1 MKPFQFL
8 IILILALVSCKP
20 SKQDS
25 TLTDPSAS
33 YPLLQRNNAIQYA
46 KEWENVHNTYSKLIN
61 QIRIE
66 PNDKKANL
74 ELAELFMQEARVTG
88 EHGHYYPLALKLAD
102 RFADVTNTD
111 KDYRFRALADKASI
125 LMSLHQFASAKVAAL
140 EAIRINP
147 YNAMVH
153 GALVDALVELGEYKE
168 ATATADKMT
177 SIRPDIRSYSRVSYL
192 RELYGD
198 IPGAI
203 EAMDQAVQS
212 GYPGYEE
219 TAWARLKLGELY
231 EKSGKKDVAK
241 KQYQM
246 ILTERPNYPFA
257 VAALSKLA
265 LQDKSYTTADSLID
279 QAISYIPEV
288 SFYITKAEIKLNQGK
303 TEEANLLSKKILIM
317 LQEDEKAG
325 HTMDLAYAHVYKSLL
340 NDPAKALE
348 YVQKEYAVRPDN
360 IEVNQQMADLYRDMG
375 EVTKSKDYLAK
386 TSIPKI

>member
-1 MKPFQFL
+1 MKSIHFIL
-8 IILILALVSCKP
+8 IFILALVSCK
-20 SKQDS
+20 SSDQDAS
-25 TLTDPSAS
+25 LSDPTAR

-46 KEWENVHNTYSKLIN
+46 KEWENVHNTYSKLIH
-61 QIRIE
+61 QIRID
-66 PNDKKANL
+66 PNDKKAHL

-88 EHGHYYPLALKLAD
+88 EHGHYYPLALKLANQY
-102 RFADVTNTD
+102 ADESNAD

-125 LMSLHQFASAKVAAL
+125 LMSLHQFTSAKSAAI

-168 ATATADKMT
+168 ATAAADKMT

-231 EKSGKKDVAK
+231 EKYGKKDVAK

-246 ILTERPNYPFA
+246 ILAERPNYPFA
-257 VAALSKLA
+257 IAALSKLA
-265 LQDKSYTTADSLID
+265 FQDKAYAAADSLID

-288 SFYITKAEIKLNQGK
+288 SFYIAKAEIKLKQGR

-317 LQEDEKAG
+317 LQDDEKAG

-360 IEVNQQMADLYRDMG
+360 IEVNQQLADLYRDMG

>member
-102 RFADVTNTD
+102 RFSDVTNTD

-246 ILTERPNYPFA
+246 ILTERQNYPFA

-265 LQDKSYTTADSLID
+265 LQDKAYTTADSLID

-360 IEVNQQMADLYRDMG
+360 IEVNQQLADLYRDMG

>member
-102 RFADVTNTD
+102 RFADVANTD

-265 LQDKSYTTADSLID
+265 LQDKAYTTADSLID

-348 YVQKEYAVRPDN
+348 YVQKEYSVRPDN
-360 IEVNQQMADLYRDMG
+360 IEVNQQLADLYRDMG

>member
-102 RFADVTNTD
+102 RFADVANTD

-265 LQDKSYTTADSLID
+265 LQDKAYTTADSLID

-360 IEVNQQMADLYRDMG
+360 IEVNQQLADLYRDMG

>member
-102 RFADVTNTD
+102 RFVDVTNTD

-360 IEVNQQMADLYRDMG
+360 IEVNQQLADLYRDMG